1 MNITLI
7 VKSRVLFEKVSALHN
22 NLKPE
27 GLMEIQGTQVH
38 SKSAKWLSKRW
49 CRQTASKC
57 LSAFKIGKFVNE
69 SQLNAALEARKFI
82 FTKIHK
88 TPLSR
93 FSELLYASTKVSQMR
108 NSTHQ
113 GFELTPRFVI
123 LDGIK
128 WLYFFTYPPPHALHA
143 ATNDLEMKVPNIF
156 SIMVSSANS
165 HLKHH

>member
-7 VKSRVLFEKVSALHN
+7 VRSRVLFKKMSALHN

-49 CRQTASKC
+49 CRQTASKY

-82 FTKIHK
+82 FTKIQGLRSQDFQNYCMRVRKYHRWE
-88 TPLSR
+88 TLPIRALSWPQDWC
-93 FSELLYASTKVSQMR
+93 F
-108 NSTHQ
+108 
-113 GFELTPRFVI
+113 
-123 LDGIK
+123 
-128 WLYFFTYPPPHALHA
+128 W
-143 ATNDLEMKVPNIF
+143 
-156 SIMVSSANS
+156 MVSNDFIF
-165 HLKHH
+165 LPTLHHTHFTRPQMTSKWKYQISFRLWFHQQIRI